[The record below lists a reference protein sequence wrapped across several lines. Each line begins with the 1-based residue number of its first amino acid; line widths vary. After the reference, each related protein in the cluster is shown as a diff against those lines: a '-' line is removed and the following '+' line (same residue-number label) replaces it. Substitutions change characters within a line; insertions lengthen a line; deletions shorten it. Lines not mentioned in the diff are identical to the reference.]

1 MIKLK
6 VRKGDNVKII
16 SGNDKGKEGNVI
28 RVYPVANKL
37 VVKGINLKKKHQK
50 PTKEKKGGIVSIE
63 SPIHLSNV
71 IKLQS
76 AKIIK
81 DQKKELVK
89 DNPKKENK
97 EKQKNKE
104 VVSSKKIDEKN
115 EKKKKK
121 LTKLKSKKWKIFQD

>member
-16 SGNDKGKEGNVI
+16 SGDDRGKEGNVI

-37 VVKGINLKKKHQK
+37 LVKGINLKKKHQK

-63 SPIHLSNV
+63 NPIHLSNV

-76 AKIIK
+76 SKIAKDHKKVLIK
-81 DQKKELVK
+81 D
-89 DNPKKENK
+89 DPKKENK
-97 EKQKNKE
+97 EMQKDKG
-104 VVSSKKIDEKN
+104 VISSKKIDEKN
-115 EKKKKK
+115 EKKKKI
-121 LTKLKSKKWKIFQD
+121 TKSKSKK

>member
-16 SGNDKGKEGNVI
+16 SGDDKGKEGNVI
-28 RVYPVANKL
+28 RVYPAANKL

-63 SPIHLSNV
+63 NPIHLSNV

-76 AKIIK
+76 AKITK
-81 DQKKELVK
+81 DPKKELAK
-89 DNPKKENK
+89 DDVKKENK
-97 EKQKNKE
+97 QKQKDKE
-104 VVSSKKIDEKN
+104 VISSKKIDEKN
-115 EKKKKK
+115 EKKKLSKS
-121 LTKLKSKKWKIFQD
+121 KSKK